1 MDAPRFT
8 PAERRIT
15 MAAVLIV
22 FLLSALDNT
31 IVATAMPRI
40 IADLHGLAFYSWVTT
55 AYLLTSTVSVPIWGK
70 LGDLYGRRPMLL
82 ASIAIFLVGSW
93 LSGLS
98 GEFGSLPVVG
108 DGMTQLIIFRA
119 IQGVGGG
126 GLFTTAFAIIGDVY
140 SPRERAKLG
149 GLFGSVFALA
159 SAIGPVIGGFF
170 TDHGTVEIA
179 GHVVA
184 GWRWVFY
191 VNLPL
196 SLVSLFLVLT
206 RMPHLAHQAKGRIDL
221 IGAVL
226 IVAAVV
232 PLLLAL
238 TFGGHDHAWDSPLIL
253 SLFGAAAAG
262 LVLYIVA
269 ERFAADPILP
279 LSLFRNRTFTT
290 ANFAS
295 FFLAMAFMSTIA
307 FLPLFMQ
314 LGQGVP
320 ATTSGLATLPLMIG
334 LIVSSSLA
342 GRMVSRTGIYK
353 PVILSGMALTFIGIW
368 LLSRMDASTGG
379 VDLSLRML
387 VLGIGLGP
395 GQSLFNLAVQNA
407 VPREVLGVATSSSQ
421 FFRQIG
427 STIGVALFGTALTNR
442 LSTGLAQVMPGASLD
457 QLQAVAAEGG
467 NGGALVL
474 PAPVQDIVAAA
485 VTHGFTLALLV
496 VGTGFAI
503 ALMMPQVR
511 LRDHPPHG

>member
-1 MDAPRFT
+1 MDTPRFT

-15 MAAVLIV
+15 MAAVMIV

-70 LGDLYGRRPMLL
+70 LGDLYGRRPMLV
-82 ASIAIFLVGSW
+82 ASIAIFLLGSW

-98 GEFGSLPVVG
+98 GEFGSLPLLG

-126 GLFTTAFAIIGDVY
+126 GLFTTAFAILGDVY

-149 GLFGSVFALA
+149 GVLGSVFALA

-196 SLVSLFLVLT
+196 SLVSLFMVLT
-206 RMPHLAHQAKGRIDL
+206 KMPRLTHQAKGRIDL

-226 IVAAVV
+226 IVLAVV

-238 TFGGHDHAWDSPLIL
+238 TFGGHQHAWDSPLIL
-253 SLFGAAAAG
+253 SLFAAAAIG
-262 LVLYIVA
+262 LGLYIVA
-269 ERFAADPILP
+269 ERVAADPILP

-295 FFLAMAFMSTIA
+295 FLLAMAFMSTVA
-307 FLPLFMQ
+307 FLPLFLQ
-314 LGQGVP
+314 LGQGMP
-320 ATTSGLATLPLMIG
+320 ATASGVAILPLMIG

-342 GRMVSRTGIYK
+342 GRMVSRTGVYK
-353 PVILSGMALTFIGIW
+353 PFILSGMALTFTGIL
-368 LLSRMDASTGG
+368 LLSRMDASTSH

-442 LSTGLAQVMPGASLD
+442 LSSGLAQVMPGASLD
-457 QLQAVAAEGG
+457 QLQGMAAESGDGG
-467 NGGALVL
+467 GLML
-474 PAPVQDIVAAA
+474 PAPVRDIVATA

-496 VGTGFAI
+496 VGMGFVI
-503 ALMMPQVR
+503 ALMMPRVR
-511 LRDHPPHG
+511 LRDHPPQG